1 MPFVS
6 RNAEGEI
13 SAVSQLPTGECAEE
27 VAASDP
33 ALARF
38 LGALQPGVTAL
49 QQSDQGFIRVL
60 EDVVD
65 LLIEKGLIAMS
76 DLPQDARDK
85 IAQRKALRRSLH
97 AQGGSR

>member
-6 RNAEGEI
+6 RNAQGEI
-13 SAVSQLPTGECAEE
+13 SAVSQQLTGECVEE
-27 VAASDP
+27 VAAADP

-38 LGALQPGVTAL
+38 LGALQPDLTAL

-65 LLIEKGLIAMS
+65 LLIEKGLIALN

-85 IAQRKALRRSLH
+85 IAQRKALRRNLR
-97 AQGGSR
+97 G